1 MSIFAKLRARGNG
14 AGGAANESGEANA
27 FLIAAIFLGV
37 AAVALG
43 VAFGW
48 AFMQMNDY
56 RDNSDQK
63 VNVAVEEARAAQ
75 KIESAQVCAEEAKL
89 PHLVFTGPADFGSVK
104 FEYPK
109 TWAVFVEKDGTGAT
123 STTQYT
129 AYFNPKIVP
138 PINAK
143 TPLALRMNIESK
155 AYDQVLKTYD
165 AKIKKG
171 ELKASPVT
179 LGQTADFR
187 GYEGMRID
195 GLFEEGITGSAVI
208 FKIRDKTLTLR
219 VDSQNYMGDFNETIL
234 TTLSFEQ

>member
-1 MSIFAKLRARGNG
+1 MSIFAKVKAKNNRD
-14 AGGAANESGEANA
+14 NESGETNA
-27 FLIAAIFLGV
+27 FLIATIFLGI

-43 VAFGW
+43 IAFGW
-48 AFMQMNDY
+48 AFMQMGDY

-63 VNVAVEEARAAQ
+63 VNVAVEEARATQ
-75 KIESAQVCAEEAKL
+75 KTESAQICAEEAKL
-89 PHLVFTGPADFGSVK
+89 PHLVFTGPADFGSVT

-123 STTQYT
+123 SSTQYT
-129 AYFNPKIVP
+129 AFFNPKIVP

-143 TPLALRMNIESK
+143 TPVALRMNIESR
-155 AYDQVLKTYD
+155 AYDQVLRSYD
-165 AKIKKG
+165 SKIKRG
-171 ELKASPVT
+171 ELKASPIT

-187 GYEGMRID
+187 GYEGTRID
-195 GLFEEGITGSAVI
+195 GQFDDGITGSAVI

-234 TTLSFEQ
+234 TTLKFEQ